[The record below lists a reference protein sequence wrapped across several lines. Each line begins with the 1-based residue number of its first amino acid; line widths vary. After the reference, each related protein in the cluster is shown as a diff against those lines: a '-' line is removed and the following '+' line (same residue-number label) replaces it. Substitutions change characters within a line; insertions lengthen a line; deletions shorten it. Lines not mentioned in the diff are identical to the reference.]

1 MKKISKYTILSRSW
15 RALAWGVL
23 TPIVLFALCMVL
35 IYLPPVQK
43 WAVDKAAESLSE
55 EMGMEVTVERVR
67 LKFPLDL
74 SVGGVL
80 AVQEGDTVLGAE
92 ELCLS
97 LQPRPLLEKKLNVD
111 DIVLRG
117 AKVNTRNLIDEVI
130 ITGRIDEL
138 KAYTHGV
145 NLNETLVTVNDLLID
160 GGDILL
166 TIPDTVPPDTTEGKP
181 NTWKIDLQNVELH
194 KFRYAMLRPSQI
206 DTYFENAT
214 CRAFIDLE
222 NKEYT
227 VGNLRAQGAKA
238 RVDEAVDMREASLRS
253 DSIRF
258 ASPLDLYVRINQL
271 EGKERCGINFKKV
284 EGVVTMDTLDLYI
297 DDLNILTDD
306 SKLNVNMKM
315 ALNTW
320 ADENPGIMQLGLNSM
335 MGKSDV
341 LCITKY
347 VDRFMPKG
355 SNLDAVRDLT
365 NQFVKAKPVPL
376 KTTVVG
382 NLDNLAFNDIHTN
395 FEGIGK
401 LEGSARLR
409 RNVVDADIRG
419 ALLGGDALAK
429 GQYNIDDETYDVDVN
444 LKDFDVNKYVELPE
458 RTVVTGQIHAKGKG
472 FEPYVPSTQI
482 DATANI
488 VKGHYGKIDL
498 SSINA
503 DLSLKR
509 SKMYLDLKCD
519 NDQIATAFALEG
531 VLRKGQA
538 DGTLNIDLAH
548 ADLRAMGLLGESCVI
563 GTRGVVDFK
572 SNLDNI
578 FYVKSNVDGLD
589 ITQNGKKIHTDDF
602 KLDAETTRKNTSL
615 CLMSGDLDLDFQ
627 SPYNL
632 FDLMKRVDKL
642 DKVAKRQADK
652 REVDIESLTKYMPVA
667 SLKAKAGRW
676 NPLSDVLQTR
686 NVRFGEFYADLNAS
700 PESGLTGNAHVYAMK
715 YDTIR
720 IDTAYIDIR
729 QDYDRV
735 VFTSGVKSG
744 NQPFFPAFFAS
755 IDGYYTPV
763 EGDVHVQFYDDKGK
777 QGLDLGAHLTD
788 QDSMTH
794 VRFYPDVPVIGFHR
808 YSLDEE
814 SYVDFYKGEKHPIV
828 GYVNLNGIDSK
839 SMISLTGLDLEGEQG
854 ALVEMSKFNLGEFCK
869 LIPFMPNIE
878 GLLDVDAAYHEEDG
892 RLWVDGMV
900 DVGGLVYE
908 GTSVGNVG
916 SMFTYEPEGE
926 GFSVHKV
933 EGDISFE
940 GYDVVSLEGKYDAK
954 GNGYLDADLQ
964 LKDIPLK
971 QLSPFIPDHLVALDG
986 KLGGEMSVKG
996 PTDRLQFDGY
1006 AVTKDVYV
1014 ASPYY
1019 SINMRVEDDTLRVDN
1034 SRLALDSLRLYGAGD
1049 TPALLNGYIDVA
1061 NMDKPL
1067 LSLQL
1072 TGRGVQLIDSKQT
1085 AKSLLFGNAFGDVF
1099 ARVTSDGSGLT
1110 VRGYV
1115 NVFPQTNLT
1124 YIMSDAVI
1132 SQGDRLDDI
1141 VTFVDFSLPADSN
1154 IVKEEMAGV
1163 MGVDMRM
1170 TLNIQEGTRL
1180 RVDISADKQSYVTVR
1195 GGGSLIMTYSADGML
1210 NAQGK
1215 LTVSEGEMKYALP
1228 IIPLKTFKIQNGS
1241 SVEFSGDIMNPTL
1254 DITAIQRT
1262 KAQVGTS
1269 GGASQ
1274 SVAFDVGMVV
1284 SKTLSDMGLA
1294 FTLSAPNN
1302 QQVMEELKQYTDD
1315 EKNKLAVAL
1324 LATGMYLSDNNSSA
1338 ITANNALSSFLQSQI
1353 NSIAGRALGS
1363 FVDVSLGM
1371 DEHTY
1376 DDGTRSNDYSF
1387 KFSKR
1392 FFSDRLNVV
1401 IGGSVSDN
1409 EAVNQNTSIG
1419 SFIDDVS
1426 LEWRLDQSATRYVTL
1441 FHRKDYENPVEGVLE
1456 KNGAGIVLRKKLNS
1470 MSDIMFWKKKKD
1482 EK

>member
-1 MKKISKYTILSRSW
+1 MW
-15 RALAWGVL
+15 VVL
-23 TPIVLFALCMVL
+23 TPIVIFAVCAVL

-55 EMGMEVTVERVR
+55 EMGMEVTVESVR

-80 AVQEGDTVLGAE
+80 AVQEGDTVLRAD

-97 LQPRPLLEKKLNVD
+97 VQPRPLLDSKVNVD

-117 AKVNTRNLIDEVI
+117 AKVNTRRLIDEVI

-145 NLNETLVTVNDLLID
+145 NLSEQLITVNDLIINGAD
-160 GGDILL
+160 VLL
-166 TIPDTVPPDTTEGKP
+166 TIPDTIPPDTTESEPTK
-181 NTWKIDLQNVELH
+181 WKIDLQKVALH
-194 KFRYAMLRPSQI
+194 GFRYRMSLPTEL
-206 DTYFENAT
+206 DTYFEDAT
-214 CRAFIDLE
+214 CHAFIDLE
-222 NKEYT
+222 TQEYT
-227 VGNLRAQGAKA
+227 VGNLVAKGAKA
-238 RVDEAVDMREASLRS
+238 RVDKAVDLTKVSLRS

-258 ASPLDLYVRINQL
+258 ASPLDLYVRINQM
-271 EGKERCGINFKKV
+271 EGKERCGMNFKKV
-284 EGVVTMDTLDLYI
+284 QGVVTMDTLDLYI
-297 DDLNILTDD
+297 DNLDVLTDD
-306 SKLNVNMKM
+306 SRLNINMKM
-315 ALNTW
+315 DLNTW
-320 ADENPGIMQLGLNSM
+320 DDVNPGTMQLGLNSM

-341 LCITKY
+341 LFITKY
-347 VDRFMPKG
+347 VDRFLPKG
-355 SNLDAVRDLT
+355 SKLDAVRSLANDYLT
-365 NQFVKAKPVPL
+365 AKPVPL
-376 KTTVVG
+376 RTSVVG
-382 NLDNLAFNDIHTN
+382 NLQNLMFNDIHTN
-395 FEGIGK
+395 LDGLGR
-401 LEGSARLR
+401 LEGRACLR
-409 RNVVDADIRG
+409 GDVVEADIRG
-419 ALLGGDALAK
+419 KLLGGDALAV
-429 GQYNIDDETYDVDVN
+429 GSYRMDDETYDVELN
-444 LKDFDVNKYVELPE
+444 LKDFDVNRYVELPE
-458 RTVVTGQIHAKGKG
+458 KTIITGTVHARGRG
-472 FEPYVPSTQI
+472 FEPYVSTTMI
-482 DATANI
+482 DATAQ
-488 VKGHYGKIDL
+488 VTKGHYGKVDL

-503 DLSLKR
+503 DLDLKH

-519 NDQIATAFALEG
+519 NPQLTTQFCVEG

-538 DGTLNIDLAH
+538 DGVLSINLPR
-548 ADLRAMGLLGESCVI
+548 ADLQAMGFSDEACVV
-563 GTRGVVDFK
+563 GTNGRVDFK
-572 SNLDNI
+572 SNLDNLFSI
-578 FYVKSNVDGLD
+578 DSDIEGLD
-589 ITQNGKKIHTDDF
+589 VTLGERNIRTDDF
-602 KLDAETTRKNTSL
+602 RLNAESTRKNTSI
-615 CLMSGDLDLDFQ
+615 CVTSGDLDFDFQ

-632 FDLMKRVDKL
+632 FDFINRVQRFDKKAKQQAAKRV
-642 DKVAKRQADK
+642 
-652 REVDIESLTKYMPVA
+652 VDIEALTKFMPVA
-667 SLKAKAGRW
+667 CIKAKAGRN
-676 NPLSDVLQTR
+676 NPVSDILHTR
-686 NVRFGEFYADLNAS
+686 NIRFEDFYADFDSS
-700 PESGLTGNAHVYAMK
+700 PESGIIGNAHIYSMR

-720 IDTAYIDIR
+720 IDTAYLDIR

-735 VFTSGVKSG
+735 VFTSGLKSA

-755 IDGYYTPV
+755 IDGYYTPG
-763 EGDVHVQFYDDKGK
+763 EGDVHLQFFDAKGK
-777 QGLDLGAHLTD
+777 QGLDIGAHVTD
-788 QDSMTH
+788 QDSVTH
-794 VRFYPDVPVIGFHR
+794 ARLYPDTPVIGFHR
-808 YSLDEE
+808 YSLDEDN
-814 SYVDFYKGEKHPIV
+814 YIDFYKEKKHPII
-828 GYVNLNGIDSK
+828 GYVNLQGIDSK
-839 SMISLTGLDLEGEQG
+839 STISLTGVDLEGEQG
-854 ALVEMSKFNLGEFCK
+854 ALVEMTRFDLGEFCK
-869 LIPFMPNIE
+869 LIPLMPNMK
-878 GLLDVDAAYHEEDG
+878 GLLDVDAAYHEEEG

-900 DVGGLVYE
+900 DVNDFVYE
-908 GTSVGNVG
+908 DMPVGNIG
-916 SMFTYEPEGE
+916 TMFTYEPEGD
-926 GFSVHKV
+926 GFSVHRV

-940 GYDVVSLEGKYDAK
+940 GYDVASLNGSYDTRGEG
-954 GNGYLDADLQ
+954 NLDADLL

-971 QLSPFIPDHLVALDG
+971 QLSPFIPDHLVTLDG
-986 KLGGEMSVKG
+986 RLGGMMSVRG
-996 PTDRLQFDGY
+996 PADHLRFDGY
-1006 AVTKDVYV
+1006 AVTDSVYV

-1019 SINMRVEDDTLRVDN
+1019 SINMRVADDTLHVDN
-1034 SRLALDSLRLYGAGD
+1034 SRLALDSLRLYGAGQ
-1049 TPALLNGYIDVA
+1049 TPAILNGYIDVA
-1061 NMDKPL
+1061 NMDNPL

-1072 TGRGVQLIDSKQT
+1072 TGRGIQLIDAKQT
-1085 AKSLLFGNAFGDVF
+1085 AKSLLYGNAFGDVF
-1099 ARVTSDGSGLT
+1099 ARVTSGSSGLS

-1141 VTFVDFSLPADSN
+1141 VTFVDFSLPLDSN
-1154 IVKEEMAGV
+1154 VVKEEEKGV

-1170 TLNIQEGTRL
+1170 TLNVQDGTRL

-1228 IIPLKTFKIQNGS
+1228 IIPLKTFQIQNGS
-1241 SVEFSGDIMNPTL
+1241 YVEFTGDIMNPAL
-1254 DITAIQRT
+1254 SITAIQRT
-1262 KAQVGTS
+1262 KAQVGSS

-1284 SKTLSDMGLA
+1284 SKTLSDMGLD

-1302 QQVMEELKQYTDD
+1302 QAVQEELEQYTDD

-1324 LATGMYLSDNNSSA
+1324 MATGMYLSDNNSSA

-1363 FVDVSLGM
+1363 SVNVSLGM

-1409 EAVNQNTSIG
+1409 EAVNRNTSIG

-1441 FHRKDYENPVEGVLE
+1441 FHRKDYENPAEGVLE
-1456 KNGAGIVLRKKLNS
+1456 KNGAGIVLRKKLS
-1470 MSDIMFWKKKKD
+1470 SVSDIMFWKKKKD